1 MSDLKPFVHGE
12 EGTHSVC
19 NARLAAEGGKSRCCY
34 CRPHKGCDF
43 DAPQSAE
50 GEAAPTCFN
59 CGRSFPEHYPDGRCY
74 TGEYE
79 AWLKE
84 EKDAMRANGLLAE
97 PQQPK
102 TESYED
108 TKLMTIIKR
117 HRSFNMGSLS
127 DLGAYEAIAEL
138 IRTER
143 VSELEALEQIYM
155 VVETPGGPL
164 NVITAAMLK
173 QRIATLKGE
182 NQ

>member
-1 MSDLKPFVHGE
+1 
-12 EGTHSVC
+12 
-19 NARLAAEGGKSRCCY
+19 
-34 CRPHKGCDF
+34 
-43 DAPQSAE
+43 
-50 GEAAPTCFN
+50 
-59 CGRSFPEHYPDGRCY
+59 
-74 TGEYE
+74 
-79 AWLKE
+79 
-84 EKDAMRANGLLAE
+84 MRANGLLAE